1 MIGLLFY
8 LLLCLQV
15 IHCGQLEVHLSREI
29 NEVSQV
35 SYLRFEALSLFDILI
50 KIKGTAILTKFFPH
64 CQNVFPYPL
73 LPFFTAF
80 GVASLDGLAEV
91 LDGSVAPVARIL
103 ESLLLHC
110 SLQFAYLLAEY
121 PQVFLDGSLISR
133 IFRIVKCLLIHLDSF
148 EGLFLSLV
156 GGIVLEFLVL
166 RVCTILVER
175 KLLLNGHLRSW
186 PLHLFL

>member
-1 MIGLLFY
+1 MVGLLF
-8 LLLCLQV
+8 LLLFCLQV
-15 IHCGQLEVHLSREI
+15 IHCGKLKVHLSREI
-29 NEVSQV
+29 DEVSQV

-50 KIKGTAILTKFFPH
+50 KIKGNAVLTKFFPH
-64 CQNVFPYPL
+64 CQHVFPYSL

-91 LDGSVAPVARIL
+91 LDGSVAPVTRIL
-103 ESLLLHC
+103 ESLLLHGT
-110 SLQFAYLLAEY
+110 LPLAYLLAEY

-133 IFRIVKCLLIHLDSF
+133 IRRILKCLLIHLDCF
-148 EGLFLSLV
+148 EGLILSLV

-175 KLLLNGHLRSW
+175 KLLLDGQLCSW
-186 PLHLFL
+186 SLHLFL